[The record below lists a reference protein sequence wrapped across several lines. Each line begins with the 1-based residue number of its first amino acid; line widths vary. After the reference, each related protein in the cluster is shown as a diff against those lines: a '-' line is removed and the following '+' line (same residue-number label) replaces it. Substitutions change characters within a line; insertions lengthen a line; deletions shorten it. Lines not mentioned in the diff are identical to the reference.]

1 LTSSPLRADGAN
13 RRTYKVLMIAPT
25 SFFADYGCHVRIL
38 EEALV
43 LQQLGNQV
51 TICTYHN
58 GRNMTGL
65 DIRRTTAIPWR
76 THYEVGSSRHKI
88 AFDALLG
95 LTSLSTALRIKPD
108 IVHGHL
114 HEGALLGSLV
124 SAVTGA
130 PLIFDMQGSMTGEM
144 VDHRFLNP
152 QGAFYRPAR
161 FLEKVIDHMPA
172 AIVTS
177 SQHAAGQ
184 LQSNFGCSAD
194 RITVI
199 SDCVN
204 ADSFAPSHDQ
214 DALLKL
220 RTRLGIPVDRDV
232 VVYLGLL
239 AEWQGISILLQAARR
254 LVDRRANTQFLIMG
268 YPSVNVY
275 RAKASALGLDGNV
288 TFTGK
293 IPYEDAP
300 SYLALGQVAVAPKL
314 SATEGSGKL
323 LNYMSMS
330 LPTVAFDVSVS
341 REYMNAMGT
350 YATPGDA
357 DSLAQA
363 LESLL
368 ADREKALD
376 LGQRLRRRAIEH
388 FSWQAA
394 GYRIMDVYDRACRQ

>member
-1 LTSSPLRADGAN
+1 
-13 RRTYKVLMIAPT
+13 
-25 SFFADYGCHVRIL
+25 
-38 EEALV
+38 
-43 LQQLGNQV
+43 
-51 TICTYHN
+51 
-58 GRNMTGL
+58 
-65 DIRRTTAIPWR
+65 
-76 THYEVGSSRHKI
+76 
-88 AFDALLG
+88 
-95 LTSLSTALRIKPD
+95 
-108 IVHGHL
+108 
-114 HEGALLGSLV
+114 
-124 SAVTGA
+124 
-130 PLIFDMQGSMTGEM
+130 
-144 VDHRFLNP
+144 
-152 QGAFYRPAR
+152 
-161 FLEKVIDHMPA
+161 
-172 AIVTS
+172 
-177 SQHAAGQ
+177 
-184 LQSNFGCSAD
+184 
-194 RITVI
+194 
-199 SDCVN
+199 
-204 ADSFAPSHDQ
+204 
-214 DALLKL
+214 
-220 RTRLGIPVDRDV
+220 VDRDV

-293 IPYEDAP
+293 IPYEEAP

-341 REYMNAMGT
+341 REYMNDMGT

-368 ADREKALD
+368 ADREKSRD
-376 LGQRLRRRAIEH
+376 LGQRLRQRAIEH

-394 GYRIMDVYDRACRQ
+394 GHRIMDVYDRVCGQ